1 MYTTFSSNFLR
12 TLFSQYGMLFFKI
25 VTVILIFF
33 WVIRKIILEKK
44 IINSSSISI
53 VEKIP
58 IGSSENII
66 IINLKEVRLVLGVTS
81 KNISLLYTLSPKKE
95 QSKKTLLVKA
105 VKIDDAIKQFAKRIG
120 IKK

>member
-1 MYTTFSSNFLR
+1 
-12 TLFSQYGMLFFKI
+12 MLFFKI